1 MIEDA
6 RFAALEKMI
15 AEIHRSVV
23 LIENDHGRKIDLA
36 LEGLDAV
43 NRRLDQTN
51 QRIDET
57 NQRIDETNR
66 RVANIETDVHEI
78 KGVLGLLKSIATDH
92 ETRLQKIEHAFREHL
107 GSHRH
112 PA

>member
-23 LIENDHGRKIDLA
+23 IIENDHGRKIDLA
-36 LEGLDAV
+36 LEGLAGV
-43 NRRLDQTN
+43 NQRLDQTD
-51 QRIDET
+51 Q
-57 NQRIDETNR
+57 
-66 RVANIETDVHEI
+66 RVAAIETRVAHIETKVEHIETDVHEI

-92 ETRLQKIEHAFREHL
+92 EARLQKVENIVRDHL
-107 GSHRH
+107 AGH
-112 PA
+112 PVNA